1 VGDVSPDVATALQGG
16 GLTVSRVG
24 DTTSPYRVGAAVASH
39 LSAHRALVVPL
50 VADRPG
56 DWKLPLATAGFA
68 AYRHL
73 PLLYARH
80 AAVPAATRT
89 AIRNQ
94 GITSVTVVGSDQDV
108 APRLLRQL
116 RALDVTV
123 HRLRSSDRY
132 AISAQLASRTVAAG
146 AKTDHPVVSSGA
158 SWTSSVTVPALAAL
172 LGQANVLVD
181 GRTLAHSP
189 ATSTWLSQHRS
200 GIATVTLVGGTKVV
214 RPLVE
219 MQLEHRVQH

>member
-1 VGDVSPDVATALQGG
+1 
-16 GLTVSRVG
+16 
-24 DTTSPYRVGAAVASH
+24 
-39 LSAHRALVVPL
+39 
-50 VADRPG
+50 
-56 DWKLPLATAGFA
+56 LATAGFA

-172 LGQANVLVD
+172 LGQANVLVEVA
-181 GRTLAHSP
+181 RSP
-189 ATSTWLSQHRS
+189 TARRR
-200 GIATVTLVGGTKVV
+200 
-214 RPLVE
+214 RPG
-219 MQLEHRVQH
+219 